1 MTTPFAVDLFPV
13 AKGALFVQMKLGF
26 GLGLAMLVL
35 GLGLVVTVAYRPLV
49 LTMSVV
55 SCVLNADSCR

>member
-1 MTTPFAVDLFPV
+1 MGVQNIEIYLLSLNVTTPFAADLFPV
-13 AKGALFVQMKLGF
+13 AKGALFVQIKLGF

-49 LTMSVV
+49 
-55 SCVLNADSCR
+55 